1 MFKMKTESEE
11 KKGKSGLFVK
21 ILIGLAIVVAV
32 FFIGG
37 FFVKKWFANDGNRT
51 EFLKN
56 SATVVNKVAQLLPI
70 NKDTKKEIEVANKI
84 FQELTKQD
92 GVERR
97 YLVLLQ
103 NNMELRPG
111 GGFLGQ
117 YVVMT
122 VKNGQIEKFYFED
135 ANLLDQRINVKVAPP
150 YPLRRKL
157 SLKKWKF
164 RDSNFSP
171 DFPENVKQAK
181 RFYRYAGGNNKFDGV
196 FAVNATVLNDL
207 LEITGPISLQGGRYV
222 YNSENAISKLEE
234 QVEKP
239 YLFNENLDTQN
250 RKWIMKKLAEE
261 IKNRLSNF
269 ENVSKLIDFS
279 RMELAEKNI
288 QLYFEDENL
297 QKAIQEVGWSG
308 EINKDWSGD
317 YLMLVDANLGA
328 LKSDYFVKRSLNYNV
343 DLTGE
348 IPKAVVD
355 YKYNHTATHGDWR
368 TSDYHSYIRL
378 YVPKGSKLTKRVM
391 VSYPITGEEFNKT
404 YFGVY
409 FDALMNRETTA
420 HFEYD
425 LPMQIKEGEYRLL
438 IQKQSG
444 LGDVPVHIHLK
455 NDKGEFDYDD
465 ILKGDLI
472 VEFGEKEIT
481 VGKNREE

>member
-1 MFKMKTESEE
+1 MLKKT
-11 KKGKSGLFVK
+11 
-21 ILIGLAIVVAV
+21 IIVIIIVG
-32 FFIGG
+32 FIGG
-37 FFVKKWFANDGNRT
+37 GIFIVGRNK
-51 EFLKN
+51 LKN
-56 SATVVNKVAQLLPI
+56 TDKTTLIKESVTVVNKVAQLLPI
-70 NKDTKKEIEVANKI
+70 NKDSKKEIDVANKV
-84 FQELTKQD
+84 FQEITKTD
-92 GVERR
+92 GVKRR

-117 YVVMT
+117 YVVAGIKDGK
-122 VKNGQIEKFYFED
+122 VEDFYFED
-135 ANLLDQRINVKVAPP
+135 ANLLDQRIHAKITPP

-157 SLKKWKF
+157 NLKKWKF

-181 RFYRYAGGNNKFDGV
+181 RFFGYSGRNNKFDGV

-207 LEITGPISLQGGRYV
+207 LEITGPISLNGGKYV

-250 RKWIMKKLAEE
+250 RKWIMKRLAEE
-261 IKNRLSNF
+261 IKNRLTNF
-269 ENVSKLIDFS
+269 QNIPKLIEFTQK
-279 RMELAEKNI
+279 ELSEKNI
-288 QLYFEDENL
+288 QLNFENTDL
-297 QKAIQEVGWSG
+297 QKAVEEVGWAG
-308 EINKDWSGD
+308 EVNKDWTGD
-317 YLMLVDANLGA
+317 YIMLVDANLGA
-328 LKSDYFVKRSLNYNV
+328 LKSDYFIKRSLNYNV

-348 IPKAVVD
+348 VPKAIVD

-391 VSYPITGEEFNKT
+391 VSYPITNEAFNKT

-409 FDALMNRETTA
+409 FDALINRETIA

-425 LPMQIKEGEYRLL
+425 LPLSIKDNYKLL

-444 LGDVPVHIHLK
+444 VGNIPVHVHLK

-465 ILKGDLI
+465 VLRGDLI
-472 VEFGEKEIT
+472 VEFGEK
-481 VGKNREE
+481 